1 VTPADTSNTVEIM
14 RLFMEP
20 KSIALVGLTRATGAF
35 GWNVMEH
42 LKGYGYKGKL
52 YPVNPGADEILGI
65 KCYRSLAEIPDDIDL
80 AVILTPSRHGPKLV
94 KECVDKGIKAITIVG
109 QGYADADAE
118 GKRLQDEVVRIARE
132 GVARIVGPNTF
143 GTGNAYHHF
152 NTAFTRIAMHEVPTG
167 VICQTGL
174 YMSGLPYFPIVGKG
188 IDIGNACDID
198 FADGLEYF
206 EDDPMV
212 KVIMLYIEGM
222 RNGRR
227 FMEVAGRVSKKKPIL
242 ALKSGRCDDSAR
254 AAQSHSGS
262 LAGSD
267 EVYDAAFKQC
277 GVLRVTGENEF
288 QDMTR
293 AFLKLPLMKGRN
305 VGIIS
310 ITGGGAIMATDACAR
325 HGLKLAKLSD
335 ASLKKLK
342 TLAPPWQHLG
352 NPADIWPPSMIAG
365 NPLHV
370 VLATVLETFAADDN
384 VDGLFIILPGEYHPL
399 MDPVLDCFKLID
411 KYDKPAVLWCYS
423 IEIDKVVPLIESR
436 GRIVHYHT
444 MDQAANVLSKLND
457 YYEYLNRGDV

>member
-20 KSIALVGLTRATGAF
+20 RSIALVGLTRATGAF

-52 YPVNPGADEILGI
+52 YPVNPSAEEILGV
-65 KCYRSLAEIPDDIDL
+65 KCYRSLADIPDEIDL

-94 KECVDKGIKAITIVG
+94 KECVDRGIRAITIVG

-118 GKRLQDEVVRIARE
+118 GKRLQAEVLRIARE
-132 GVARIVGPNTF
+132 GGARIVGPNTF

-174 YMSGLPYFPIVGKG
+174 YISGLPYFPIVGKG

-206 EDDPMV
+206 EDDPLV

-227 FMEVAGRVSKKKPIL
+227 FMEIASRVSKKKPIL

-305 VGIIS
+305 IGIIS

-325 HGLKLAKLSD
+325 HGLSLAKLSED
-335 ASLKKLK
+335 SLKKLK

-365 NPLHV
+365 NPLHT
-370 VLATVLETFAADDN
+370 VLATVIETFAADDN

-436 GRIVHYHT
+436 GRIVHYKT
-444 MDQAANVLSKLND
+444 MDQAANVLSKLNH
-457 YYEYLNRGDV
+457 YYEYLNRAD

>member
-1 VTPADTSNTVEIM
+1 MTPADTSNTVEIM

-20 KSIALVGLTRATGAF
+20 RSIALVGLTRATGAF

-52 YPVNPGADEILGI
+52 YPVNPSAEEILGV
-65 KCYRSLAEIPDDIDL
+65 KCYRSLADIPDEIDL

-94 KECVDKGIKAITIVG
+94 KECVDRGIRAITIVG

-118 GKRLQDEVVRIARE
+118 GKRLQAEVLRIARE
-132 GVARIVGPNTF
+132 GGARIVGPNTF

-174 YMSGLPYFPIVGKG
+174 YISGLPYFPIVGKG

-206 EDDPMV
+206 EDDPLV

-227 FMEVAGRVSKKKPIL
+227 FMEIASRVSKKKPIL

-305 VGIIS
+305 IGIIS

-325 HGLKLAKLSD
+325 HGLSLAKLSED
-335 ASLKKLK
+335 SLKKLK

-365 NPLHV
+365 NPLQT
-370 VLATVLETFAADDN
+370 VLATVIETFAADDN

-436 GRIVHYHT
+436 GRIVHYKT
-444 MDQAANVLSKLND
+444 MDQAANVLSKLNH
-457 YYEYLNRGDV
+457 YYEYLNRAD

>member
-1 VTPADTSNTVEIM
+1 MTPADTSNTVEIM

-20 KSIALVGLTRATGAF
+20 RSIALVGLTRATGAF

-52 YPVNPGADEILGI
+52 YPVNPSAEEILGV
-65 KCYRSLAEIPDDIDL
+65 KCYRSLADIPDEIDL

-94 KECVDKGIKAITIVG
+94 KECVDRGIRAITIVG

-118 GKRLQDEVVRIARE
+118 GKRLQAEVLRIARE
-132 GVARIVGPNTF
+132 GGARIVGPNTF

-174 YMSGLPYFPIVGKG
+174 YISGLPYFPIVGKG

-206 EDDPMV
+206 EDDPLV

-227 FMEVAGRVSKKKPIL
+227 FMEIASRVSKKKPIL

-305 VGIIS
+305 IGIIS

-325 HGLKLAKLSD
+325 HGLSLAKLSED
-335 ASLKKLK
+335 SLKKLK

-365 NPLHV
+365 NPLHT
-370 VLATVLETFAADDN
+370 VLATVIETFAADDN

-436 GRIVHYHT
+436 GRIVHYKT
-444 MDQAANVLSKLND
+444 MDQAANVLSKLNH
-457 YYEYLNRGDV
+457 YYEYLNRAD